1 MEYERPVNLFFRF
14 EDLRIYNKSLDYV
27 SWVYSNTQLFPDSEK
42 QGITAKFIGAA
53 QSISINIAEGSGRN
67 KAQFIY
73 YLKMAKTGI
82 RECIVLTTI
91 CHRLSF
97 LSEVSVEE
105 SRNYLIEMTRM
116 IGALISSLQRSD
128 RTHGRYDYNNDN
140 SADDYDIVPPDNG
153 NMI

>member
-1 MEYERPVNLFFRF
+1 MEYERPANLFFRF

-42 QGITAKFIGAA
+42 QGITAKFIGTA

-67 KAQFIY
+67 KTQFIY
-73 YLKMAKTGI
+73 YLKMAKSGI

-91 CHRLSF
+91 CQKLSF

-105 SRNYLIEMTRM
+105 SRNFLIEMTRM
-116 IGALISSLQRSD
+116 IGALIASLQKSERMQ
-128 RTHGRYDYNNDN
+128 GRQDYNNDN
-140 SADDYDIVPPDNG
+140 NTDDYDVLPPDNG
-153 NMI
+153 NVM